1 MDQRWPE
8 EEERAICSICGA
20 SFLARTAAETG
31 GYCKRHVFSDVA
43 EREWTEADDL
53 FYALSPSGEV
63 ISSPKQLPALPFPK
77 EIFVGSDCIHL
88 DGWTIRTLPVSGF
101 FMDWLEDRTFH
112 WRRANSSPEDLEQ
125 IDSFVLALE
134 KQILSGP
141 KKGSNGFP
149 TGRGNI

>member
-1 MDQRWPE
+1 MDKRWPE
-8 EEERAICSICGA
+8 EAKVICSICGA

-31 GYCKRHVFSDVA
+31 GYCKRHVFADVP

-77 EIFVGSDCIHL
+77 EIYVGSDSIHL
-88 DGWTIRTLPVSGF
+88 DRWTIRTLPVSGF
-101 FMDWLEDRTFH
+101 FMDWLEDRLFH
-112 WRRANSSPEDLEQ
+112 WRHGNASPEDLEQ

-134 KQILSGP
+134 NQILTAP
-141 KKGSNGFP
+141 KKGENGFP